1 VIANFKTYLST
12 IPQEIQSDPELN
24 ICVSLF
30 IEVIEDYVV
39 KIENQALT
47 YETQPKN
54 IVFFDEKVEI
64 LIKEQHSWTN

>member
-1 VIANFKTYLST
+1 MIANFKTYLST